1 MPYLLLSLAIAAEV
15 VGTSLL
21 KSTEGF
27 TKLWPTLASLGS
39 YAVAFYLL
47 SRTVEKLEVGMV
59 YALWS
64 GVGTVIIVV
73 VGMLFLNEPITA
85 MKVFGIGLVVAG
97 AVILNLG
104 GAH

>member
-1 MPYLLLSLAIAAEV
+1 MAYLLLSLAISAEV
-15 VGTSLL
+15 LGTSLL

-47 SRTVEKLEVGMV
+47 ARTVEKLEVGMV

-64 GVGTVIIVV
+64 GVGTVIIVI
-73 VGMLFLNEPITA
+73 VGMLFLNEPVTA
-85 MKVFGIGLVVAG
+85 VKVLGIGLVVAG

-104 GAH
+104 GTH

>member
-1 MPYLLLSLAIAAEV
+1 MAYLFLSLAITSEV
-15 VGTSLL
+15 IGTSLL

-27 TKLWPTLASLGS
+27 TKLWPTAASLGA

-47 SRTVEKLEVGMV
+47 ARTVEKLEVGMV

-64 GVGTVIIVV
+64 GVGTVIIVII
-73 VGMLFLNEPITA
+73 GMLFLNEPVTA
-85 MKVFGIGLVVAG
+85 VKVLGIGLVVGG

-104 GAH
+104 GTH

>member
-1 MPYLLLSLAIAAEV
+1 MAYLLLSLAISAEV
-15 VGTSLL
+15 LGTSLL

-47 SRTVEKLEVGMV
+47 ARTVEKLEVGMV

-64 GVGTVIIVV
+64 GVGTMIIVV
-73 VGMLFLNEPITA
+73 IGMLFLNEPLTA
-85 MKVFGIGLVVAG
+85 MKVLGIGLVVSG

-104 GAH
+104 ATH